1 MVYIISFVDSDNKQY
16 NNYFTIVDKKMSKD
30 IVYKAIEEN
39 NKKFGYAYK
48 IDKISTNKGMNI
60 VEFQGETDKCIIW
73 RLGENKEPEVKKN
86 SKYEFVSL
94 DSESIRYNKPKYIK
108 DNDDS
113 ISFRGVEYDSS
124 FCKCLF
130 KVNEDYVI
138 RYGEPFNDGFNTS
151 INNKRIQVRFSDGAI
166 RFRDLD
172 MSKLREE

>member
-1 MVYIISFVDSDNKQY
+1 MVFIISFIDENNKQY
-16 NNYFTIVDKKMSKD
+16 NNYFTIVDKKMSKE
-30 IVYKAIEEN
+30 IVYKAIKQN
-39 NKKFGYAYK
+39 NEKFGYTYEIK
-48 IDKISTNKGMNI
+48 NIKLERGMNI
-60 VEFQGETDKCIIW
+60 VEFNKSTDRCIVW
-73 RLGENKEPEVKKN
+73 RLEEFKEPEVKKN

-138 RYGEPFNDGFNTS
+138 RYGEPFNNGFNTS